1 MHTIRPCPRH
11 DLSLSAQK
19 TIKKA
24 RHAAGF
30 DDLFAG
36 TDQ

>member
-1 MHTIRPCPRH
+1 MHTIRSCPRH

-24 RHAAGF
+24 RLAAGF
-30 DDLFAG
+30 DELFAG